1 MPLAQNPTRGTH
13 GMGLNRAFALLLI
26 AVLLIFPACSASLLG
41 QKVDPRSP
49 KSEPALEAWEAAR
62 HRLHLMCPRV
72 PKTVDELTQALS
84 VEHENG
90 CYARFAKDTY
100 VPTLD
105 DWHWHWLPPYQVV
118 AAVHEEELRK
128 RAIPKLY
135 EEYMSG
141 LNRYL
146 AEKADKGE
154 ITPGQFRY
162 VVNAG
167 WNWLNGKMR
176 DERMLLQRNA
186 RSAENDD
193 SAMRS
198 TLANVAGELATVATL
213 GLFVS
218 APDKT
223 YQPDPANCYAY
234 PAKER
239 SYTIHCY

>member
-1 MPLAQNPTRGTH
+1 MGSNPVY
-13 GMGLNRAFALLLI
+13 
-26 AVLLIFPACSASLLG
+26 AVLLITALTIFPACSPSLFR
-41 QKVDPRSP
+41 QKVDHRSP
-49 KSEPALEAWEAAR
+49 KTEPALEAWEAAR
-62 HRLHLMCPRV
+62 HRLHLMCPSV

-118 AAVHEEELRK
+118 AAVHDEELRK
-128 RAIPKLY
+128 RVIPKLY

-167 WNWLNGKMR
+167 WNWLNGKLR
-176 DERMLLQRNA
+176 DERILLHENA
-186 RSAENDD
+186 RSADD
-193 SAMRS
+193 DAAMRS
-198 TLANVAGELATVATL
+198 TLTDVAGELATVATL

-218 APDKT
+218 APGKT
-223 YQPDPANCYAY
+223 YQPTPANCYAY

-239 SYTIHCY
+239 SYTIDCY

>member
-1 MPLAQNPTRGTH
+1 MRLAQNITPETH
-13 GMGLNRAFALLLI
+13 DMAFNRVFALLLTASI
-26 AVLLIFPACSASLLG
+26 IFSACSASLFHRNTSH
-41 QKVDPRSP
+41 RSL
-49 KSEPALEAWEAAR
+49 KAEPELAAWEAAR

-72 PKTVDELTQALS
+72 PKTADELTQALS

-100 VPTLD
+100 VPMLD

-128 RAIPKLY
+128 RVTPKLY

-167 WNWLNGKMR
+167 WNWLTGKLHN
-176 DERMLLQRNA
+176 ERVLLQENRG
-186 RSAENDD
+186 SAEERDA
-193 SAMRS
+193 AMRS
-198 TLANVAGELATVATL
+198 TLTQVAGELATVATL

-223 YQPDPANCYAY
+223 YQPAPANCYAY
-234 PAKER
+234 PVKGG
-239 SYTIHCY
+239 SYTIDCY

>member
-1 MPLAQNPTRGTH
+1 MPLAENTPSETQ
-13 GMGLNRAFALLLI
+13 GMESNRAFAALLI
-26 AVLLIFPACSASLLG
+26 AVLMIFPACSASLLR
-41 QKVDPRSP
+41 QKVDHRPP
-49 KSEPALEAWEAAR
+49 KTEPVLEAWKAAR

-100 VPTLD
+100 VPALD

-118 AAVHEEELRK
+118 AAVHDEELRK
-128 RAIPKLY
+128 RVIPKLY

-146 AEKADKGE
+146 AEKADRGE

-162 VVNAG
+162 VFTAS
-167 WNWLNGKMR
+167 WNWLTGKMQN
-176 DERMLLQRNA
+176 ERVLLQENGRP
-186 RSAENDD
+186 AESVDAATRRALSD
-193 SAMRS
+193 
-198 TLANVAGELATVATL
+198 VAGELATVATL
-213 GLFVS
+213 ALAIS

-234 PAKER
+234 PAEER